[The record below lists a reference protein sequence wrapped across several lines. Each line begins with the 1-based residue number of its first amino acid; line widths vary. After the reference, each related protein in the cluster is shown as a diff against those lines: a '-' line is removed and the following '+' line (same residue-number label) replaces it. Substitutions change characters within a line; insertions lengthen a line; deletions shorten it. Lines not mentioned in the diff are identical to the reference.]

1 MKTIKIDDPR
11 LDESYSFLFAFKKGD
26 VITKKGERAIRGEI
40 VDGVYVG
47 EVPGSNIRAVYSRAK
62 RSTRSNFRTR
72 RSTSSMKMMSIVR
85 RDSRPLDRHASRGT
99 GIALYRFRIK

>member
-47 EVPGSNIRAVYSRAK
+47 EVPGSNIRAVYSRGKTIYEIKLPDQALHIIDE
-62 RSTRSNFRTR
+62 NDVDRTAR
-72 RSTSSMKMMSIVR
+72 
-85 RDSRPLDRHASRGT
+85 
-99 GIALYRFRIK
+99 